1 MNEAKHFHD
10 EELIAYLNDAASAW
24 QRRRIRRHLTSC
36 LECRYRFNLLEE
48 ELRGVIASAEVLR
61 QADFSAIQR
70 AREAFRE
77 RVAREA
83 YGPAPRTIHTASAY
97 KRVWAFAAIAA
108 ILLFGAWLLAPL
120 APGDVLA
127 KARSIEDQRFSH
139 SGVRQRFELR
149 WSAPNAAPSLQRSV
163 VVVFDPRG
171 QRLSLA
177 WRNPDGTLVYGL
189 WRPRAG
195 RVLEYYPA
203 ETAEVRPLR
212 RNQSSDDSE
221 PLANPA
227 TGPLDVEKTLVR
239 WLEGRDAAPIR
250 LSREGLLTPSLVTL
264 GQPGSVRDVRNLLML
279 QWRTSAINDA
289 SLLTLSLNTSNY
301 RPVSQSLRCEAAGVE
316 VELTLLDET
325 KIPLD
330 SLDKATFEP
339 SPLLIMAK
347 MHGAKADRVL
357 SDLEPDLLTTVFRRP
372 RGDRR

>member
-10 EELIAYLNDAASAW
+10 EELIAHLNDAAGAW
-24 QRRRIRRHLTSC
+24 QRRRIQRHLISC

-48 ELRGVIASAEVLR
+48 ELRGVIASAEILR
-61 QADFSAIQR
+61 QADSSAIQR
-70 AREAFRE
+70 AREAFRKRIALE
-77 RVAREA
+77 TS
-83 YGPAPRTIHTASAY
+83 GPAPRTTQTASRY
-97 KRVWAFAAIAA
+97 RRVCALAAIAA
-108 ILLFGAWLLAPL
+108 ILLFGAWLLAPR

-149 WSAPNAAPSLQRSV
+149 WSAPNAAASPRRGIE
-163 VVVFDPRG
+163 VVFDPRG

-177 WRNPDGTLVYGL
+177 WRNPDGALVYGL
-189 WRPRAG
+189 WRASAG

-203 ETAEVRPLR
+203 ESAGVRPLR
-212 RNQSSDDSE
+212 RNQEESE
-221 PLANPA
+221 HPANSA
-227 TGPLDVEKTLVR
+227 TGALDVEKTLVR

-316 VELTLLDET
+316 VELTLLEET
-325 KIPLD
+325 KMPLD
-330 SLDKATFEP
+330 SLDETTFEP
-339 SPLLIMAK
+339 PPLLIMASTN
-347 MHGAKADRVL
+347 GAATNFA
-357 SDLEPDLLTTVFRRP
+357 PDLLATIFRRP